1 MPIILVLFVA
11 WAIYMWGLY
20 DVVTFIPWLIYE
32 FLWLIYQAIFA
43 IPLVLLLGISIIF
56 NTIGDVFH
64 FIFSTIGDVFHFIFS
79 TIGDFFTWIFLKWIA
94 IIFNT
99 IGDVFHFI
107 FNTIGDVFHFI
118 FDAVGELFKRL
129 ATKYFTNY
137 MPVPILERWLGSEYL
152 GSGLPR

>member
-1 MPIILVLFVA
+1 
-11 WAIYMWGLY
+11 MWGLY

-56 NTIGDVFH
+56 NTIGN
-64 FIFSTIGDVFHFIFS
+64 VFHFIFS

-99 IGDVFHFI
+99 IGDVFY
-107 FNTIGDVFHFI
+107 FI

>member
-56 NTIGDVFH
+56 NTIGN
-64 FIFSTIGDVFHFIFS
+64 VFHFIFS

-94 IIFNT
+94 I
-99 IGDVFHFI
+99 I